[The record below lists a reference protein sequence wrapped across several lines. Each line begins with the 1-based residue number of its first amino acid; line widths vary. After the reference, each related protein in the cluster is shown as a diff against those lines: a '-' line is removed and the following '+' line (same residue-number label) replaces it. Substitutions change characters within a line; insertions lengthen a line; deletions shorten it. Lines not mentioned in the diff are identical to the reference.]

1 MCTRTWKGPI
11 LRRRNADRLVRSNR
25 FPAAG
30 ILFSRFRFRTFD
42 RLRDKETREEGWNY
56 FFFVARNV
64 YPVVGISNVA
74 KKGRGKGG
82 ALVDN
87 SLSFFARCAQC
98 RDALNAPE
106 TDNAGP
112 TGSAITYFPTGK
124 REIGR
129 CSRDCCERDGIT
141 IVSRTMDFPPID
153 KLRFRF
159 LALILRDFFKVE
171 TRSKSPRET
180 DRT

>member
-30 ILFSRFRFRTFD
+30 ILFSRFRFRSSPRQRNEGG
-42 RLRDKETREEGWNY
+42 RLEL
-56 FFFVARNV
+56 FFFRASRGIV

-141 IVSRTMDFPPID
+141 IVSRTMDFPPMD